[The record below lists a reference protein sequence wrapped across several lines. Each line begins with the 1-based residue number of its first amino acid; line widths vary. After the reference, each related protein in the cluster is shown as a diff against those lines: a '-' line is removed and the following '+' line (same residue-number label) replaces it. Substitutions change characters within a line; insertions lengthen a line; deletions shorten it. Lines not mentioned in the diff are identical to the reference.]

1 MTKRLYPLLLAF
13 AAAASLTSC
22 LSDTDDDVTYY
33 DDTAITAFTLG
44 TINRY
49 NHTTKADG
57 SDSTYVTKVTGS
69 NYACYIDQLNA
80 QIYNP
85 DSLPK
90 NCDAKHVVCTF
101 STKNGGLVVVTEKNV
116 WGEDSLAYY
125 STGDSLDLSTP
136 MKVKVYS
143 NRGTSYKE
151 YTLTLNVHQQTGDE
165 FAWSTTSADGA
176 DALGARRFAQLGDEM
191 WMFCQDGQQ
200 TTGYHLT
207 DGTWQQAT
215 TLPDAQAYANTATLG
230 DKLYTL
236 YGGTVYST
244 ADGTTWTAAPTP
256 GNLKQLVGSSDKRL
270 YALTDNGIAYTTD
283 GQNWTD
289 DTLDSAPDSL
299 PATDINLVS
308 IASQVNANTNN
319 LTLIGNRG
327 GKTVVWT
334 RVEENGTADNN
345 PWALLPEDSYNLK
358 TLPCLEGLQAV
369 AYDGGVLAT
378 GGDLTTFYTSKD
390 HGLTWTSTDI
400 YALPATDTAT
410 QAALFRKS
418 DNTLY
423 CSRAGQAAVLSGRL
437 ARLGWKK
444 QQTAFTE

>member
-1 MTKRLYPLLLAF
+1 MTKRLFSLLIAF

-57 SDSTYVTKVTGS
+57 SDSIYVTKVTGS
-69 NYACYIDQLNA
+69 NYTCYIDQVNA
-80 QIYNP
+80 LIYNP

-101 STKNGGLVVVTEKNV
+101 STKNGGLVVVTEKNM

-151 YTLTLNVHQQTGDE
+151 YTLTLNVHQQTGNE
-165 FAWSTTSADGA
+165 FAWSEATANGADG
-176 DALGARRFAQLGDEM
+176 LGARRFAQLGNEM
-191 WMFCQDGQQ
+191 WMFCEGDGQ
-200 TTGYHLT
+200 TVGYRREN
-207 DGTWQQAT
+207 GTWQQAT
-215 TLPDAQAYANTATLG
+215 TLPDAQAYASMTTLG
-230 DKLYTL
+230 NQLYTIV
-236 YGGTVYST
+236 GGSLCCST
-244 ADGTTWTAAPTP
+244 DGTTWSTLSTP
-256 GNLKQLVGSSDKRL
+256 NNLKQLIGSTNKRL
-270 YALTDNGIAYTTD
+270 YALTYNGIAYTTD

-299 PATDINLVS
+299 PATDINLAW
-308 IASQVNANTNN
+308 IASKVNTNTNN
-319 LTLIGNRG
+319 LTLIGNRN

-345 PWALLPEDSYNLK
+345 TWALLPEDGYNLK
-358 TLPCLEGLQAV
+358 TLPCLDGLHVV
-369 AYDGGVLAT
+369 AYDGGLLAT
-378 GGDLTTFYTSKD
+378 GCGQTAFYTSLD
-390 HGLTWTSTDI
+390 HGLTWSITDI
-400 YALPATDTAT
+400 YALPTAT
-410 QAALFRKS
+410 TAAMALFRS
-418 DNTLY
+418 DDNTLY
-423 CSRAGQAAVLSGRL
+423 CSQAGKATVVSGRL
-437 ARLGWKK
+437 ARLGWKN